1 MKTLD
6 DWLALYGEGHQNPK
20 NQLIHKI
27 CVPIIFW
34 TVVSFLWLIPLGP
47 VRLIVPIALVS
58 LIFYFRLGLKAGS
71 FMAVQILVAIM
82 ISAAVQ
88 LSTGQLPIIAGSL
101 FIVAW
106 VGQFVG
112 HKIEGKRPSF
122 FTDLQFL
129 LIGPLWLFKDFLQW
143 K

>member
-1 MKTLD
+1 
-6 DWLALYGEGHQNPK
+6 
-20 NQLIHKI
+20 
-27 CVPIIFW
+27 
-34 TVVSFLWLIPLGP
+34 
-47 VRLIVPIALVS
+47 VPIALVS